1 MDEKESQAAKSD
13 QGDGVAFAFGVV
25 AADFGLT
32 LVLPHLTSS
41 DGVLLAAR
49 FALAVAAAGW
59 LVFSLGR
66 GAIGLGPPRWG
77 PALKNSALIVGGI
90 AGCLAVVGLAA
101 YAIHCLAEV
110 SIPLGGT
117 PAQATAWGAL
127 RACLLYPVLEEVIYR
142 GVLFPPLERRVGPLR
157 AILASGLVFQG
168 LHFAYGIYL
177 PHYFVGGMLLA
188 WSFRASG
195 SLIFPV
201 ALHAL
206 WNALML
212 LFWHLAATGRISG
225 LLDLY
230 R

>member
-1 MDEKESQAAKSD
+1 VDEKKTQAAKGD

-25 AADFGLT
+25 AADFSLR
-32 LVLPHLTSS
+32 LMLPYVTSS
-41 DGVLLAAR
+41 DGVLLASR
-49 FALAVAAAGW
+49 FALAAAAAGW
-59 LVFSLGR
+59 LVFSQGR
-66 GAIGLGPPRWG
+66 GAIGLGSPRWG
-77 PALKNSALIVGGI
+77 PGLRNGALIVGGI
-90 AGCLAVVGLAA
+90 AGLLVIAGLAA
-101 YAIHCLAEV
+101 YAVHRFAEV
-110 SIPLGGT
+110 SIPLDGT

-177 PHYFVGGMLLA
+177 PHHFVGGMLLA
-188 WSFRASG
+188 WSFRASR
-195 SLIFPV
+195 SLIFPM

-212 LFWHLAATGRISG
+212 LFWHCAATGSISAI
-225 LLDLY
+225 LNLY